1 MPCLLRSAHSS
12 DFDGYQLVWQYF
24 PSVIAEDGL
33 IPGKRDAKG
42 DLPPR
47 RGRASFLSGD
57 PLCSAEKSSQGGDSV
72 ALTLL
77 EMLLA
82 MVVLVIFFPTISSAA
97 SRVPLGSKLTAAEGN
112 HWVSANGRFALGFF
126 KLSDRPDRYG
136 VGIQFNSPS
145 IPAGERTVVW
155 AAGAD
160 LSVGV
165 NSYLLLTEA
174 GELVLFDSSEGVIAW
189 TSNTIHSSVS
199 SGELLDDGNFVLVNK
214 NHSVVW
220 QSFDTPS
227 DTLLP
232 GQIFTSSQTLRAAGR
247 NSVASYYTFSMDADG
262 RMKLSWETNVTYWK
276 TEAPLAEPPFVAMF
290 TNDGSLQLLDQSLNP
305 VWSTFGDDHG
315 DSSVVFRFIRL
326 DVDGNLRMYSLTGRS
341 NSWASVWQAL
351 QNQCD
356 VFATCGLHGLC
367 FFNTSGMAGCKC
379 PFGEAPGSSSTC
391 LAPYRKNCGH
401 GATMVMLKHTSLYGV
416 YPPEDASTRVSMEEC
431 QRSCLKDPYCTSVT
445 STNNGEAWCLM
456 KRTPF
461 ITGYQDPSL
470 SSFSFVKICLDP
482 VAVILPGSR
491 SRSSSPS
498 PPSSPASG
506 ATRPVCTSC
515 LAAAA
520 SAVFLALFLI
530 QLGLAVW
537 FIRRRR
543 RAAETS
549 RASLKL
555 RGGSVGLIPLSL
567 SEIRSVSSDF
577 EHRLGPHTYRGV
589 LPDKKT
595 VVIRELQELAES
607 SETVDERHFQRWISI
622 LGAVHHKN
630 LAKLEGY
637 CCKSE
642 RRFLVYEFAKNG
654 SVDRWRTDPRLSR
667 KLTWDKRMEIC
678 RGVARALSYLHSECR
693 EFISHGNLSWSNVL
707 LNGDMEAKVT
717 DYGLC
722 ALRRRGGGG
731 AAEEDVA
738 RFGEMVLMLVT
749 GKEPYSVYQE
759 WAKGLA
765 EDVMDSAMGA
775 RMDPQEAERALRV
788 AFWCIQPDE
797 RLRPAMGEVTKVL
810 DGSLPVDP
818 PPPPPPP
825 SPAQRQQ
832 LECPTVALV

>member
-1 MPCLLRSAHSS
+1 M
-12 DFDGYQLVWQYF
+12 
-24 PSVIAEDGL
+24 
-33 IPGKRDAKG
+33 
-42 DLPPR
+42 LP
-47 RGRASFLSGD
+47 A
-57 PLCSAEKSSQGGDSV
+57 V
-72 ALTLL
+72 
-77 EMLLA
+77 
-82 MVVLVIFFPTISSAA
+82 VVLVIFFPTLSSAT
-97 SRVPLGSKLTAAEGN
+97 SRIPLGSKLTAAKGN

-126 KLSDRPDRYG
+126 NLSDRPDRYG

-145 IPAGERTVVW
+145 IPASERTVVW

-160 LSVGV
+160 VSVGV

-174 GELVLFDSSEGVIAW
+174 GELVLFDSSEGIIAW
-189 TSNTIHSSVS
+189 TSNTSNTSHSAVS
-199 SGELLDDGNFVLVNK
+199 SGELLDDGNFVL
-214 NHSVVW
+214 
-220 QSFDTPS
+220 SFDTPS

-232 GQIFTSSQTLRAAGR
+232 GQILTSSQTLRAAGR
-247 NSVASYYTFSMDADG
+247 NSVASYYTFSIDADG

-276 TEAPLAEPPFVAMF
+276 TEAPHAEPPFVAIL
-290 TNDGSLQLLDQSLNP
+290 TP

-326 DVDGNLRMYSLTGRS
+326 DVDGNLRMYSLTRRS
-341 NSWASVWQAL
+341 SSWTSVWQAL

-367 FFNTSGMAGCKC
+367 FFNTSSMASCKC

-401 GATMVMLKHTSLYGV
+401 GATMVILKHTFLYGV
-416 YPPEDASTRVSMEEC
+416 YPPEEASTRVSMEEC
-431 QRSCLKDPYCTSVT
+431 RRSCLKDPYCTSAT
-445 STNNGEAWCLM
+445 STNDGEAWCLM

-470 SSFSFVKICLDP
+470 SSLSFVKICLDP

-506 ATRPVCTSC
+506 APRPLCTSC

-520 SAVFLALFLI
+520 SAAFFALFLI

-537 FIRRRR
+537 FMRRRR

-555 RGGSVGLIPLSL
+555 RVGSVGLIPLSL
-567 SEIRSVSSDF
+567 SEIRSLSSDF
-577 EHRLGPHTYRGV
+577 KHRLGPNTYRGV
-589 LPDKKT
+589 LPDKKA
-595 VVIRELQELAES
+595 VVIRELKDLAES

-622 LGAVHHKN
+622 LG
-630 LAKLEGY
+630 GY

-642 RRFLVYEFAKNG
+642 RRFLVYESAKNG

-667 KLTWDKRMEIC
+667 KLTWDRRMEIC

-707 LNGDMEAKVT
+707 LDGDMEAKVT

-722 ALRRRGGGG
+722 ALRRRGSGG

-749 GKEPYSVYQE
+749 GKEPCS
-759 WAKGLA
+759 
-765 EDVMDSAMGA
+765 DVVDSAMGG

-797 RLRPAMGEVTKVL
+797 RLRPAMGEVAKVL

-818 PPPPPPP
+818 PPPPP
-825 SPAQRQQ
+825 AQRQQ
-832 LECPTVALV
+832 LECPTVVPF